1 MLDALYSKDVI
12 RHAAAISRT
21 DRLAAPDV
29 TLSHTAPLCG
39 SRITIDL
46 LLDAQGRVADYAQDI
61 HACALGQ
68 AAASIVA
75 QHIIGRTQEEVL
87 STANQVRAMLVEGT
101 APPDG
106 SWADFA
112 ILAPVHDYSPRHGA
126 VMLALETVLDA
137 MGGDPTS
144 MLTRRS

>member
-1 MLDALYSKDVI
+1 MLDALYSKDVL

-46 LLDAQGRVADYAQDI
+46 GVDDTGRVVDYAQDI

-75 QHIIGRTQEEVL
+75 QHIIGQSGDQVRVI
-87 STANQVRAMLVEGT
+87 ADQVRAMLVDG
-101 APPDG
+101 AHPPGDE
-106 SWADFA
+106 WADFA
-112 ILAPVHDYSPRHGA
+112 ILAPVHEYSPRHGA

-137 MGGDPTS
+137 MGGDATG

>member
-1 MLDALYSKDVI
+1 MLDALYSKDVL

-21 DRLAAPDV
+21 DRLATPNV

-46 LLDAQGRVADYAQDI
+46 VIDDQGRVADYAQDI

-75 QHIIGRTQEEVL
+75 QHIIGQSTDQIRTI
-87 STANQVRAMLVEGT
+87 ADQVRAMLVEGT

-106 SWADFA
+106 DWADFA
-112 ILAPVHDYSPRHGA
+112 VLAPVHDYSPRHGA

-137 MGGDPTS
+137 IGGDPTS